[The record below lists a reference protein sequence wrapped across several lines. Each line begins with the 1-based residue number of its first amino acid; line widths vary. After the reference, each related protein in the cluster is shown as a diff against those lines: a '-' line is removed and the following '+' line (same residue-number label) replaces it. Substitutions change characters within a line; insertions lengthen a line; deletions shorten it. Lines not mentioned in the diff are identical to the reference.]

1 MNIEESFN
9 KFYDKFLIE
18 NKENF
23 NKIETQRKNAIHE
36 RKRNK
41 LIILISE
48 IIIFIAVF
56 IIIGIGST
64 TANIEEK
71 EDIYALAS
79 FCLNLAWIVP
89 MIIALINNKK
99 VKEYDKYAKD
109 LIINPLVTSFCPNL
123 EYYPYGTIAYDE
135 FKNSNF
141 EYCNSFYS
149 SNLIKGSY
157 SSNNILIAK
166 VITEYSYIDYTS
178 SSTGSGYGNYETFD
192 GLFAKIKFEKN
203 FDSEIY
209 IKRKKT
215 LSKKLFDAFVGDIQQ
230 VTKSNQEER
239 NLKKNYTE
247 LKVDELD
254 NVFKIYTSNVDN
266 TKNILNSEMNKILL
280 DIYNIE
286 QFEITI
292 KGNSIYI
299 NFWISG
305 LFSAPPLN
313 KETYDKEIIY
323 KNYKMLYLIFY
334 LMLKFEARL

>member
-1 MNIEESFN
+1 MNIEKSFN
-9 KFYDKFLIE
+9 EFYDKFLME

-23 NKIETQRKNAIHE
+23 NKIEMQRKNAIHE

-41 LIILISE
+41 LIILITE
-48 IIIFIAVF
+48 MIIFIAVF
-56 IIIGIGST
+56 IMIVIAST

-71 EDIYALAS
+71 EDIDELAI

-89 MIIALINNKK
+89 MIIALINSKK
-99 VKEYDKYAKD
+99 IKEYDRYAKD
-109 LIINPLVTSFCPNL
+109 LIIKSLVTSFCPNL
-123 EYYPYGTIAYDE
+123 EYYPCGTIAYDE

-141 EYCNSFYS
+141 EHCNSFYS

-157 SSNNILIAK
+157 NSNNILIAK
-166 VITEYSYIDYTS
+166 VITEYSYVD
-178 SSTGSGYGNYETFD
+178 TGSGYGSYETFD

-215 LSKKLFDAFVGDIQQ
+215 LSKKLFDMFIGDIQQ
-230 VTKSNQEER
+230 VTKSNQAER

-266 TKNILNSEMNKILL
+266 AKNILDFEMNKILL

-292 KGNSIYI
+292 KENSIYI
-299 NFWISG
+299 NFWILG
-305 LFSAPPLN
+305 LFSAPPLD
-313 KETYDKEIIY
+313 KETYDKETIY

-334 LMLKFEARL
+334 LMLKFEARLKNV

>member
-9 KFYDKFLIE
+9 EFYDKFLME

-23 NKIETQRKNAIHE
+23 NEIETQRKNAIHE

-41 LIILISE
+41 LIILIAE

-56 IIIGIGST
+56 IMIVIAST
-64 TANIEEK
+64 TANIEGK
-71 EDIYALAS
+71 EYISALAT
-79 FCLNLAWIVP
+79 FLLNLAWIVP
-89 MIIALINNKK
+89 MIIVIINNKK
-99 VKEYDKYAKD
+99 IKEYDKYAKD
-109 LIINPLVTSFCPNL
+109 FIIKSLVTSFCPNL
-123 EYYPYGTIAYDE
+123 EYYPCGTIAYDE

-157 SSNNILIAK
+157 NSNNLLIAK

-178 SSTGSGYGNYETFD
+178 SITGSRYVNYEIFD

-215 LSKKLFDAFVGDIQQ
+215 LSKKLFNVFIGDIQQ
-230 VTKSNQEER
+230 VTKSSQEER
-239 NLKKNYTE
+239 NLKKDYTE

-254 NVFKIYTSNVDN
+254 NVFKIYTSNIDN
-266 TKNILNSEMNKILL
+266 AKKILNSEMNKILL

-292 KGNSIYI
+292 KENSIYI

-305 LFSAPPLN
+305 LFSAPPLD
-313 KETYDKEIIY
+313 KETYNKEIIY

-334 LMLKFEARL
+334 LMLKFEAKL